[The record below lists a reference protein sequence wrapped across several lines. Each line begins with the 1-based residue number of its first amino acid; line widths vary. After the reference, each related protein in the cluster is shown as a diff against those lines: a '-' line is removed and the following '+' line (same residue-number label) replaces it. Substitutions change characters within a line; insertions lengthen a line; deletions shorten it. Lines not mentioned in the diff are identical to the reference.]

1 MKSHSPKRIEGAYL
15 WMILP
20 ALVLYTAMLTI
31 PFVTGVFY
39 TFTNYQ
45 GYGSW
50 RLVGFQN
57 YVNLFR
63 DDVIWASYGFTF
75 LYAVSATVL
84 INVIALSVALLL
96 NSKIKG
102 QTFFRGLFFLP
113 NILPVLIVAYIF
125 QYLFTNNLPAIGEA
139 LGWDW
144 LSTSLLAN
152 EDTAWLVIVFVGVW
166 QAVAFNT
173 IIYLAGLQTVP
184 EEVYEAASIDGANRW
199 QQFWRMTFPLIMPFF
214 TINMVLSFKG
224 ALGVFDQVVALTGG
238 GPGTA
243 TQSISFLIFRNGFQ
257 GGEYAY
263 QTANGVIYFLLVII
277 LSFAQF
283 RLFSSKEDAS

>member
-1 MKSHSPKRIEGAYL
+1 MQTNSPGRIDRAYV
-15 WMILP
+15 WMIVP
-20 ALVLYTAMLTI
+20 AVVLFTAMLTI
-31 PFVTGVFY
+31 PFLTGVFY

-45 GYGSW
+45 GYGDW
-50 RLVGFQN
+50 RFVGFQN
-57 YVNLFR
+57 YLNLFR
-63 DDVIWASYGFTF
+63 DDVIWGSYGFTF
-75 LYAVSATVL
+75 LYAISATIL
-84 INVIALSVALLL
+84 INIIALSVALLL

-125 QYLFTNNLPAIGEA
+125 QYLFTNNLPAIGQA
-139 LGWDW
+139 LGWEW

-184 EEVYEAASIDGANRW
+184 EEVYEAASIDGASRW
-199 QQFWRMTFPLIMPFF
+199 QQFLKMTFPLIMPFF

-224 ALGVFDQVVALTGG
+224 ALGVFDQVVALTNG

-263 QTANGVIYFLLVII
+263 QTANGVIYFLLVIA

-283 RLFSSKEDAS
+283 RLFSSKDDA